1 MRPTLGYSELR
12 ARLRLSL
19 NHREALLGWFRML
32 RYALI
37 QGPWRPA
44 LIRRYEAHDHNP
56 KLLPFPDT
64 LFGGIDASEAADRL
78 EREAR
83 TTSFQVPNELV
94 ERIIAWTRNVGAK
107 RIDDAHL
114 DCPPV
119 QRIALDPAVVAI
131 ARSFLGVEPI
141 LFSSKIYWT
150 RPPAGDDLQ
159 GRLNAAAEGGR
170 FHYDVSDLKSVTLFV
185 YLSDVDS
192 ESGPHVVIRGTQRR
206 TTLSQILRRTIS
218 DEHAYRAYGERIE
231 VITGACGTSWF
242 EDITC
247 YHKQAAGTKVRLMLS
262 ITYTL
267 HRRPLTDDMRR
278 PAASSDSR
286 LADRM
291 RVPV

>member
-1 MRPTLGYSELR
+1 MRPTLEYSELR

-19 NHREALLGWFRML
+19 NHRETLLGWFRML

-37 QGPWRPA
+37 QGPWRAA
-44 LIRRYEAHDHNP
+44 LVRRYETHDRNP
-56 KLLPFPDT
+56 RLLSFPAT
-64 LFGGIDASEAADRL
+64 LFDGIDATEAAERL
-78 EREAR
+78 EQDACTAR
-83 TTSFQVPNELV
+83 FQVPDDLV
-94 ERIIAWTRNVGAK
+94 DRIVAWTRNVGAK
-107 RIDDAHL
+107 RIDDAHS
-114 DCPPV
+114 DCAPV
-119 QRIALDPAVVAI
+119 QRVALDPAVIAVAR
-131 ARSFLGVEPI
+131 AFLRAEPI

-150 RPPAGDDLQ
+150 KPPAGDDVQ

-170 FHYDVSDLKSVTLFV
+170 FHYDLSDLKSVTLFV
-185 YLSDVDS
+185 YLSEVDS

-206 TTLSQILRRTIS
+206 TTLPQILRRTIS
-218 DEHAYRAYGERIE
+218 DGHAYGTYGDRIE
-231 VITGACGTSWF
+231 VITGARGTSWF

-267 HRRPLTDDMRR
+267 HRRPLTDDARR

-291 RVPV
+291 RVAV